1 MKSFIKNTIL
11 LSAILSVI
19 FIFNGCTSQ
28 QNISP
33 QTTVPPQ
40 KYVEQNFVEQN
51 SKQQDVEE
59 QNSEDHPYNS
69 NFGVVPSATIDQ
81 TIEENRINS
90 QLPETDR
97 SMLSKDPSLTTELV
111 PDPDAVTLENYVE
124 TPPVITY
131 KYMDSSKFYKE
142 DELPKNKLISRD

>member
-40 KYVEQNFVEQN
+40 KYVEQNFV
-51 SKQQDVEE
+51 E